1 MEKDRSTKV
10 IAIVALLVGVVGLTL
25 GFAAFSTSLQINTQA
40 DVEVSTGNWNVGFST
55 NGTSVI
61 SYGNTSTVTGTNQL
75 SQTSGS
81 IDVTKYTISQ
91 TANSNAVLTTTTGS
105 EVKYNLYIANAGTLT
120 AYSDTLTFPSTLVTC
135 TPVSGSN
142 SSVIEGTENAGTTE
156 TGGNSTTISDAD
168 CNAMFGVDLKIGGT
182 TYTPT
187 NASTFN
193 DTIASL
199 GNSPVELRIYY
210 KGDTAANTAA
220 AALDGDI
227 VVTSGTITV
236 VYKSNN
242 S

>member
-55 NGTSVI
+55 NGTTPI
-61 SYGNTSTVTGTNQL
+61 TYGNTSTVTGTNQ
-75 SQTSGS
+75 SNQTSGS

-91 TANSNAVLTTTTGS
+91 TSGSNAVLTTTSGS
-105 EVKYNLYIANAGTLT
+105 EVTYNLYIANAGTLT
-120 AYSDTLTFPSTLVTC
+120 AYSDSLTFPNTLVTC
-135 TPVSGSN
+135 APVSGNN
-142 SSVIEGTENAGTTE
+142 SSVIEGTANAGTTE
-156 TGGNSTTISDAD
+156 TGGNSTTISDSD
-168 CNAMFGVDLKIGGT
+168 CNAMFGVELTIGST
-182 TYTPT
+182 TYTPANAANFSDT
-187 NASTFN
+187 INAS
-193 DTIASL
+193 